1 MQRIT
6 HRENDTVTVTDPVE
20 AAEKLAKFED
30 LCEQLEAQQEQLS
43 AQLAAL
49 RAAGKEKTARFRE
62 LMGQKLVNASTIGLL
77 KGSGLL

>member
-6 HRENDTVTVTDPVE
+6 HRENGAITVTDAAQ
-20 AAEKLAKFED
+20 AAEKLARFED
-30 LCEQLEAQQEQLS
+30 LCEQLEAQQEQIG

-77 KGSGLL
+77 KGSGFL

>member
-6 HRENDTVTVTDPVE
+6 CRENGTVIVADAAE
-20 AAEKLAKFED
+20 AAQKLARFED
-30 LCEQLEAQQEQLS
+30 LCEQLEAQQEQLG
-43 AQLAAL
+43 AQLADL